1 MRKKHIRKVK
11 INSPSISFTLGCKH
25 LSDNKACTMSQPLF
39 ELSAVNKSYYSTR
52 KKRLFSRRDN
62 RTAVQAL
69 QDINLQIFAGEIFV
83 IVGLSGSGKS
93 TLLRTLN
100 HLIPASSG
108 EVRFQGQPLAAL
120 SDRELIALRRE
131 QMGMVFQS
139 FALFDERN
147 VLENVAFGLEVA
159 GVPREAREARA
170 LTMLE
175 KVGLS
180 HVAKQYPHQLS
191 GGMQQRVGLARALV
205 VNPSVLL
212 MDEAFSAL
220 DPIIRRE
227 MQSLLLVLQA
237 EAQRTIV
244 FVTHDMEEAL
254 RLGSRIAIMEK
265 GRLVQVGKPEALINA
280 PATPYVRHFFSG
292 VDVSRWQMA
301 ENYADI
307 WTTR

>member
-1 MRKKHIRKVK
+1 
-11 INSPSISFTLGCKH
+11 
-25 LSDNKACTMSQPLF
+25 MSQPLF

-52 KKRLFSRRDN
+52 KKRLFSRRDSHI
-62 RTAVQAL
+62 AVQAL

-120 SDRELIALRRE
+120 SDRELIALRRQ

-170 LTMLE
+170 QAMLE

-265 GRLVQVGKPEALINA
+265 GKLVQVGEPEALINA

>member
-1 MRKKHIRKVK
+1 MPEPI
-11 INSPSISFTLGCKH
+11 
-25 LSDNKACTMSQPLF
+25 F
-39 ELSAVNKSYYSTR
+39 ELHSVNRNYYLRSA
-52 KKRLFSRRDN
+52 KRFFSRTQKAHVIN
-62 RTAVQAL
+62 AL
-69 QDINLQIFAGEIFV
+69 KNINLQIYAGEIFV

-108 EVRFQGQPLAAL
+108 SVIFQGKTLAAL
-120 SDRELIALRRE
+120 KTAELIALRRRHI
-131 QMGMVFQS
+131 GMVFQS
-139 FALFDERN
+139 FALFEERN
-147 VLENVAFGLEVA
+147 VLDNVAFGLEVA
-159 GVPREAREARA
+159 GVARDVHHRQARE
-170 LTMLE
+170 MLE

-180 HVAKQYPHQLS
+180 DVANHYPHQLS

-205 VNPSVLL
+205 MNPTVLL

-227 MQSLLLVLQA
+227 MQSLLLSLQA
-237 EAQRTIV
+237 ESQRTVV

-254 RLGSRIAIMEK
+254 RLGTRIAIMEK
-265 GRLVQVGKPEALINA
+265 GELVQVGEPEALINA
-280 PATPYVRHFFSG
+280 PATAYVSRFFSG

-307 WTTR
+307 WTTQ

>member
-1 MRKKHIRKVK
+1 MNKVT
-11 INSPSISFTLGCKH
+11 I
-25 LSDNKACTMSQPLF
+25 MSQPLI
-39 ELSAVNKSYYSTR
+39 ELCAVNKHYYSAV
-52 KKRLFSRRDN
+52 KKRFFLRQEKH
-62 RTAVQAL
+62 AVVQAL

-108 EVRFQGQPLAAL
+108 EVIFQGRRLAAL
-120 SDRELIALRRE
+120 SPKELIALRRE
-131 QMGMVFQS
+131 HMSMVFQS
-139 FALFDERN
+139 FALFDERT
-147 VLENVAFGLEVA
+147 VLDNVAFGLEVS
-159 GVPREAREARA
+159 GVSKAVREARA
-170 LTMLE
+170 LAMLD
-175 KVGLS
+175 KVGLRSVAS
-180 HVAKQYPHQLS
+180 HYPHQLS

-205 VNPSVLL
+205 VEPSVLL

-227 MQSLLLVLQA
+227 MKSLLLQLQNGS
-237 EAQRTIV
+237 QRTTV

-265 GRLVQVGKPEALINA
+265 GKLVQVGKAEALINA
-280 PATPYVRHFFSG
+280 PATAYVRHFFAG
-292 VDVSRWQMA
+292 VDVSRWQLA

-307 WTTR
+307 WPTR

>member
-1 MRKKHIRKVK
+1 
-11 INSPSISFTLGCKH
+11 
-25 LSDNKACTMSQPLF
+25 MSQPLF
-39 ELSAVNKSYYSTR
+39 ELSAVNKAYYSTR

-62 RTAVQAL
+62 HIAVQAL

-170 LTMLE
+170 QAMLE

-265 GRLVQVGKPEALINA
+265 GKLVQVGKPEALINA

-307 WTTR
+307 WTIR